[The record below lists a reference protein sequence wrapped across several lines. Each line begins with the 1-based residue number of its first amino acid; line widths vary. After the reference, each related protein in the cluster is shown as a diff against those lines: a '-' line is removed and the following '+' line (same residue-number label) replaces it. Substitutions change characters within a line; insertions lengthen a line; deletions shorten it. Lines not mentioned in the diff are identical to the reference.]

1 MKNVMVVRG
10 LLALMGVYDGVL
22 GIAFLFA
29 GPKLF
34 DALEVT
40 PPNHWGYVQFG
51 AALLIIFALMFFA
64 LARRPIANRNLLP
77 YCFLLKIAYCGVVFY
92 HWFLGDGLP
101 GIWKPFAIA
110 DVVMAAILAWMYMTV
125 RGPARHAAGGA

>member
-1 MKNVMVVRG
+1 MKNIMVVRG
-10 LLALMGVYDGVL
+10 LLALMALYDGLL

-40 PPNHWGYVQFG
+40 PPNHWGYVQFS
-51 AALLIIFALMFFA
+51 AAILLIFALMF
-64 LARRPIANRNLLP
+64 LAAAKRPVANRGLLP
-77 YCFLLKIAYCGVVFY
+77 YCFLLKIAYSGVVFY

-101 GIWKPFAIA
+101 GIWKPFAVA
-110 DVVMAAILAWMYMTV
+110 DLVMAALLAWMFLLL
-125 RGPARHAAGGA
+125 RKAPAGGRARP